1 MQAVRGLVLRHLRL
15 GCRRAPPAIAA
26 RGDYGWPNCGFARGM
41 SAPADQDGG
50 GGSSEG
56 AVRARVV
63 DLVKKFDKIDA
74 DKVSTGEPIAARPV
88 VSEEERQRS
97 APAEGRAGDGPCP
110 KWRAHMHARIEGKLI
125 VGRIWKEELGRGGES
140 VKSGCSSRVLGKK
153 ASRGLVRRGFRRQWR
168 GKPPTSFLCAPGCSA
183 WADLRLAHRIWGGGG
198 HRRG

>member
-74 DKVSTGEPIAARPV
+74 DKVTETADFQKDLSLDSLDRVELVMAFEQEFSIEISDDKADKLSCCADV
-88 VSEEERQRS
+88 AKYIISESQCS
-97 APAEGRAGDGPCP
+97 NNNAGG
-110 KWRAHMHARIEGKLI
+110 
-125 VGRIWKEELGRGGES
+125 S
-140 VKSGCSSRVLGKK
+140 
-153 ASRGLVRRGFRRQWR
+153 
-168 GKPPTSFLCAPGCSA
+168 
-183 WADLRLAHRIWGGGG
+183 
-198 HRRG
+198 